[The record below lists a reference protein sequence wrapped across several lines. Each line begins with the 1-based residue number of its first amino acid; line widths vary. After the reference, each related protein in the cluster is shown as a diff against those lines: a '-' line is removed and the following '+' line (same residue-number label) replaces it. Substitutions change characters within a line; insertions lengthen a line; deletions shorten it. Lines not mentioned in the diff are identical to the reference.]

1 MATPAY
7 PPAHRVAAA
16 VLAHMTREAAAA
28 RAEGARAVAR
38 HPDVATIAAAIDI
51 AFWASLRRE
60 EGVAPRI
67 SLAFVPRGRAGHP
80 LSFERRI
87 PLSAAAL
94 ARLAPAVERPGIHL
108 GVWPDAGGLAVW
120 GTTRRIPRLCL
131 VVEVVAAG
139 LLVLKYRRAEDAG
152 KFVNV
157 AVLEGDEVKVID
169 HAHAPRPGQPPVV
182 SSLLGVDGDGRAWGS
197 AADVLVQLA
206 VSMRAHGRGGA
217 LLVVPPDD
225 DGWRASVV
233 RSIPYAVAPA
243 FGELAALVR
252 RPAAVRARR
261 GWAEAVRRSVAGV
274 AGLTAVDGATVMS
287 GAFDVLAFGAKITR
301 RRGSPEVETVLATE
315 PVVGSE
321 PALLTPTQLGGTR
334 HLSAAQFA
342 HDQRDAVALV
352 ASQDGRFT
360 IFAWS
365 PNESAVRAHRVEA
378 LLL

>member
-1 MATPAY
+1 MAAPAY

-16 VLAHMTREAAAA
+16 VHAHLAREAAAA
-28 RAEGARAVAR
+28 RAAGERAVAR
-38 HPDVATIAAAIDI
+38 YPDVEAITTAIDT

-67 SLAFVPRGRAGHP
+67 SLALVPRGRAGQP
-80 LSFERRI
+80 LSIERRI
-87 PLSAAAL
+87 PLSAVTL

-108 GVWPDAGGLAVW
+108 GVWPDAAGLVVW

-131 VVEVVAAG
+131 VVEVVAGG
-139 LLVLKYRRAEDAG
+139 LLVLKYRRSEDAG

-157 AVLEGDEVKVID
+157 AVLEGDQAKVID
-169 HAHAPRPGQPPVV
+169 HTGASRPGCPPLVD
-182 SSLLGVDGDGRAWGS
+182 SLLGVDGTHHAWGS

-206 VSMRAHGRGGA
+206 VSMRAHGRGGT
-217 LLVVPPDD
+217 LLVVPPRD

-233 RSIPYAVAPA
+233 RSIPYPVAPA
-243 FGELAALVR
+243 FGELASLVR
-252 RPAAVRARR
+252 RPAATRVRR
-261 GWAEAVRRSVAGV
+261 GWVDAVRRSVAGV
-274 AGLTAVDGATVMS
+274 GGLAAVDGATVLS

-301 RRGSPEVETVLATE
+301 RRGSPEIEWVTATE
-315 PVVGSE
+315 PVLGNE
-321 PALLTPTQLGGTR
+321 PERLTPTQLGGTR
-334 HLSAAQFA
+334 HLSAAQFV
-342 HDQRDAVALV
+342 HDQRDALALV

-365 PNESAVRAHRVEA
+365 PDEEAVRAHRVEV